1 MSIRGGVSH
10 GEPGVARLQRRRFN
24 EPSEVREFPR
34 WRVDVF
40 ELDDNVF
47 GRMTY
52 EPGWRWSIDV
62 KPVAGTDRCQYHH
75 LGVTLQGRL
84 LVEMPDGTELEIGPG
99 DVFEIPPGHDASVV
113 GDDTF
118 VSVDFAGMRTYG
130 SSAEERHER
139 TLGSILLTDI
149 VDSTARASAIGRG
162 RWREVVAQHNEL
174 TERVIDRHRGRLVK
188 TTGDGILALFDSA
201 ERAVR
206 AAAGIRDAVAPL
218 DLQIRAAVHTGE
230 VEIVP
235 GDIRGLALHAL
246 ARLNALAGPG
256 EILVSGTTRD
266 LLDGSELAFE
276 DRGRHE
282 LRGLEGARTVFALV
296 G

>member
-174 TERVIDRHRGRLVK
+174 TERVIDRHGAGSSRRPA
-188 TTGDGILALFDSA
+188 TGSSHCSTAPSARSGPPRVSVTLLRHSNFRSAPASTPERWRSSLA
-201 ERAVR
+201 
-206 AAAGIRDAVAPL
+206 I
-218 DLQIRAAVHTGE
+218 
-230 VEIVP
+230 
-235 GDIRGLALHAL
+235 
-246 ARLNALAGPG
+246 
-256 EILVSGTTRD
+256 SGAWRYTQ
-266 LLDGSELAFE
+266 
-276 DRGRHE
+276 
-282 LRGLEGARTVFALV
+282 
-296 G
+296 